1 MMEGRRV
8 LITGIGGFAGSHLAE
23 RLRGK
28 AEVWG
33 VDLAANL
40 GNVSNLKGVK
50 SLECDL
56 LDYEG
61 TAEALRRAAPR
72 YIFHLAAQSAPSVS
86 LANPGETL
94 KVNIFSTLN
103 LFEAVLKTDQKARVL
118 NVGSGDEY
126 GNNVDA
132 SELPVKETAEFK
144 PTNPYAVSKITADM
158 LAFQYWKAKSLN
170 IIRCRPFNHIGP
182 GQSDRFVAPDFARQI
197 AEIEAGLK
205 KEKVLRT
212 GNLDVSKDFLDVRD
226 VVRAYEFLMDKGRP
240 GDVYNICSGRAVKIR
255 YLLDTLLS
263 FSGEKIE
270 VAADPSK
277 FRPGGS
283 SVVYGDCSKLKAL
296 GWAPEHRLED
306 GLRALLDYWRKKVK
320 GERKP

>member
-1 MMEGRRV
+1 MIDGSRV
-8 LITGIGGFAGSHLAE
+8 LITGIGGFAGFHLAE
-23 RLRGK
+23 RLCEK

-33 VDLAANL
+33 VDLGASL
-40 GNVSNLKGVK
+40 GNVSGLRDVKPLK
-50 SLECDL
+50 CDL
-56 LDYEG
+56 LDYEN
-61 TAEALRRAAPR
+61 TVEVLKRAMPE

-103 LFEAVLKTDQKARVL
+103 LLEAVLKTVPGAFVL

-132 SELPVKETAEFK
+132 AELPVKETAEFK
-144 PTNPYAVSKITADM
+144 PTNPYAVSKITTDM
-158 LAFQYWKAKSLN
+158 LAFQYWKARSLN
-170 IIRCRPFNHIGP
+170 IIRCRPFNHLGP
-182 GQSDRFVAPDFARQI
+182 RQSDMFVAPAFARQI

-212 GNLDVSKDFLDVRD
+212 GNLEASKDFLDVKD
-226 VVRAYEFLMDKGRP
+226 VVSAYEFLMDNGRC

-255 YLLDTLLS
+255 ELLDTLLS

-270 VAADPSK
+270 VVEDPSRL
-277 FRPGGS
+277 RPEDS
-283 SVVYGDCSKLKAL
+283 NVVYGDCSKLKAL

-306 GLRALLDYWRKKVK
+306 GLKALLDYWRERVK
-320 GERKP
+320 GAR